1 MAFVDKRAL
10 LKPKALKREKVTVG
24 DGDDFVLMRELTVA
38 ERLYARKRFVGVDQ
52 NDEEEATVAVLAL
65 VVSSL
70 CNDDEEQTVM
80 FQEFEWDEAV
90 QALLQLSNAEV
101 ENLMAE
107 CLRIQGMGE
116 GAQKDAVKNS
126 EASPSDSSSS
136 GSPKTSDTP
145 VPES

>member
-38 ERLYARKRFVGVDQ
+38 ERLYARKTFVGVDQ

-70 CNDDEEQTVM
+70 CNDDEEQTIM
-80 FQEFEWDEAV
+80 FPEAEWDEAV

-116 GAQKDAVKNS
+116 NAQKEAVKNS
-126 EASPSDSSSS
+126 EASPSDSSCS

>member
-24 DGDDFVLMRELTVA
+24 DDDDFVLMREITVA
-38 ERLYARKRFVGVDQ
+38 ERLYARKRFEGVDE

-65 VVSSL
+65 IVSSL
-70 CNDDEEQTVM
+70 CNDDEEQTIM
-80 FQEFEWDEAV
+80 FPEAEWDEAV

-116 GAQKDAVKNS
+116 NAQNEAVKNS

>member
-1 MAFVDKRAL
+1 M
-10 LKPKALKREKVTVG
+10 
-24 DGDDFVLMRELTVA
+24 A
-38 ERLYARKRFVGVDQ
+38 ERLYARKMFEAVDQ
-52 NDEEEATVAVLAL
+52 NDEEAATVAVLAL

-80 FQEFEWDEAV
+80 FPEVEWDEAV

-116 GAQKDAVKNS
+116 NAQKDAVKNS

-136 GSPKTSDTP
+136 GSPETSDTP